1 MTFNKID
8 LIAIFTLNIQTPYF
22 STIIVKKKR
31 GGGGEGRPLLQT
43 DMNLVP
49 QCFNSFKN
57 LGYY

>member
-1 MTFNKID
+1 MIVNKID

-22 STIIVKKKR
+22 STIIVKKKKK
-31 GGGGEGRPLLQT
+31 GGGRPLLQT

-57 LGYY
+57 LGYC